1 MSIFSDEWRRCLRE
15 QYKYVVRNND
25 NLTKTSL
32 TDVMNQV
39 GFGEAELKQLEIEA
53 TMRVEDNPPDFKPN
67 LEMMNPNQ
75 AQVQASGFQPHPAEC
90 QCPSCVNI
98 DLTPHDEEGQPIP
111 IEEEDPD
118 APSQM
123 SMF

>member
-15 QYKYVVRNND
+15 QYKHVVRHND
-25 NLTKTSL
+25 IVTKESL
-32 TDVMNQV
+32 EDVLNQV
-39 GFGEAELKQLEIEA
+39 GFGEAELKQIEVEA
-53 TMRVEDNPPDFKPN
+53 TMRVEDNPADFKPN
-67 LEMMNPNQ
+67 LEMMKP
-75 AQVQASGFQPHPAEC
+75 AQVTEQANFQPHPAEC

-98 DLTPHDEEGQPIP
+98 NLTPHDEDGQPIV